1 MSYSQIGDINIS
13 TVQDMSTVSAL
24 DKLLAQSLASII
36 KAKLGEKTYQKI
48 EDRLAERYKSSVVES
63 IKNFHQLDAT
73 LREFF
78 GPGADSLEKDFLE
91 HLVSLDTRKKGESW
105 ITIENQELARL
116 ILETYG
122 DREKR
127 LILDTALKKPNPV
140 LEILEDCKIP
150 KSTGYR
156 LINELVTDGLLT
168 EEGHTTTSDG
178 KKVALYTA
186 LFENIKIDI
195 AEGTVVIKVL
205 LKEYVLQSSYLVK
218 ILLEQT

>member
-1 MSYSQIGDINIS
+1 LSYSQIGDINIS
-13 TVQDMSTVSAL
+13 TVQDVSTVSAL
-24 DKLLAQSLASII
+24 DKLLAQTLASII

-127 LILDTALKKPNPV
+127 LILDAALKKPNPV

-195 AEGTVVIKVL
+195 TEGAVVIKVT
-205 LKEYVLQSSYLVK
+205 LKERILQSSYLVK
-218 ILLEQT
+218 ILLEQR

>member
-1 MSYSQIGDINIS
+1 MYINA
-13 TVQDMSTVSAL
+13 VQDVSIMSAL
-24 DKLLAQSLASII
+24 DKLLAESLASII
-36 KAKLGEKTYQKI
+36 KSKLGEKTYHKV
-48 EDRLAERYKSSVVES
+48 EDRLAERYKSSMTES

-78 GPGADSLEKDFLE
+78 GPGADALEKDFLE
-91 HLVSLDTRKKGESW
+91 RLVSLDTHKKGESW
-105 ITIENQELARL
+105 ISIENQELARL

-122 DREKR
+122 DREKK
-127 LILDTALKKPNPV
+127 LILDAALKTPNPV

-156 LINELVTDGLLT
+156 LINELVIDGLLT

-195 AEGTVVIKVL
+195 TEGQVIIKVM
-205 LKEYVLQSSYLVK
+205 LKAHILQSSYLVK
-218 ILLEQT
+218 ILLDQS

>member
-1 MSYSQIGDINIS
+1 MNIS
-13 TVQDMSTVSAL
+13 TVQPTFVVSAL
-24 DKLLAQSLASII
+24 DRLLAQSLASII
-36 KAKLGEKTYQKI
+36 KTKLGEKTYQKI
-48 EDRLAERYKSSVVES
+48 EDRLSERYHSSVVES
-63 IKNFHQLDAT
+63 VKNFHQLDAT

-91 HLVSLDTRKKGESW
+91 RLVSLDARKKGEPW

-127 LILDTALKKPNPV
+127 MILDAALKKPNPI

-150 KSTGYR
+150 KSSGYR
-156 LINELVTDGLLT
+156 LINELVEDGLLT
-168 EEGHTTTSDG
+168 EEGNTTTSDG

-195 AEGTVVIKVL
+195 SEGNVVVKIM
-205 LKEYVLQSSYLVK
+205 LKKHILQTSYLVK
-218 ILLEQT
+218 ILLEE

>member
-1 MSYSQIGDINIS
+1 
-13 TVQDMSTVSAL
+13 MSTVSAL

-48 EDRLAERYKSSVVES
+48 EDRLAERYHSSVVES
-63 IKNFHQLDAT
+63 IKNFQQLDAT

-127 LILDTALKKPNPV
+127 LILDAALKKPNPV

-195 AEGTVVIKVL
+195 TEGTVVIKVM
-205 LKEYVLQSSYLVK
+205 LKEHILQSSYLVK

>member
-1 MSYSQIGDINIS
+1 MPI
-13 TVQDMSTVSAL
+13 VSAL
-24 DKLLAQSLASII
+24 DKLLAESLASII

-48 EDRLAERYKSSVVES
+48 EDRLAERYHSSVVES

-78 GPGADSLEKDFLE
+78 GPGADALEKDFLE
-91 HLVSLDTRKKGESW
+91 HLVSLDTHKKGEPW
-105 ITIENQELARL
+105 ISIENQELTRL

-122 DREKR
+122 DREKK
-127 LILDTALKKPNPV
+127 LILGAALKKPNPV
-140 LEILEDCKIP
+140 LDILEDCKIP

-156 LINELVTDGLLT
+156 LVNELVTDGMLT
-168 EEGHTTTSDG
+168 EEGHTTTNDG

-195 AEGTVVIKVL
+195 TEGQVVIKVM
-205 LKEYVLQSSYLVK
+205 LKEHILQSSYLIK
-218 ILLEQT
+218 ILLDQS

>member
-1 MSYSQIGDINIS
+1 MNIS
-13 TVQDMSTVSAL
+13 AVEDIYSVSAL
-24 DKLLAQSLASII
+24 DKLLAQSLATII
-36 KAKLGEKTYQKI
+36 KTKLGEKTYQKV
-48 EDRLAERYKSSVVES
+48 EDRLAERYRSSIVES

-78 GPGADSLEKDFLE
+78 GPGADALEKDFLE
-91 HLVSLDTRKKGESW
+91 HLVSLDTRKKGEAW
-105 ITIENQELARL
+105 ITIENQELSRL

-122 DREKR
+122 DREKK
-127 LILDTALKKPNPV
+127 LILDAALKKPNPV

-186 LFENIKIDI
+186 LFENIKIDLT
-195 AEGTVVIKVL
+195 EGQVVIKVI
-205 LKEYVLQSSYLVK
+205 LKEHILQSSYLVK
-218 ILLEQT
+218 ILLEQS

>member
-1 MSYSQIGDINIS
+1 M
-13 TVQDMSTVSAL
+13 SAL

-36 KAKLGEKTYQKI
+36 KTKLGEKTYQKI
-48 EDRLAERYKSSVVES
+48 EDRLAERYHSSVVES
-63 IKNFHQLDAT
+63 INNFQQLDAT

-127 LILDTALKKPNPV
+127 LILDAALKKPNPV

-156 LINELVTDGLLT
+156 LVNELVTDGLLT

-178 KKVALYTA
+178 KKVVLHTA

-195 AEGTVVIKVL
+195 TEGTVVIKVM
-205 LKEYVLQSSYLVK
+205 LKEHILQSSYLVK
-218 ILLEQT
+218 ILLEQG

>member
-1 MSYSQIGDINIS
+1 MNIS
-13 TVQDMSTVSAL
+13 TVQPTFAVSAL
-24 DKLLAQSLASII
+24 DRLLAQSLASII
-36 KAKLGEKTYQKI
+36 KTKLGEKTYQKI
-48 EDRLAERYKSSVVES
+48 EDRLSERYHSSVVES
-63 IKNFHQLDAT
+63 VKNFHQLDAT

-91 HLVSLDTRKKGESW
+91 RLVSLDARKKGEPW

-127 LILDTALKKPNPV
+127 MILDAALKKPNPI

-150 KSTGYR
+150 KSSGYR
-156 LINELVTDGLLT
+156 LINELVEDGLLT
-168 EEGHTTTSDG
+168 EEGNTTTSDG

-195 AEGTVVIKVL
+195 SEGNVAVKVM
-205 LKEYVLQSSYLVK
+205 LKKHILQTSYLVK
-218 ILLEQT
+218 ILLEE

>member
-1 MSYSQIGDINIS
+1 MHIS
-13 TVQDMSTVSAL
+13 IAQDMYFVSAL

-36 KAKLGEKTYQKI
+36 KAKLGEKTYQKV
-48 EDRLAERYKSSVVES
+48 EDRLAERYNSSVVES

-78 GPGADSLEKDFLE
+78 GPGADALEKDFLE
-91 HLVSLDTRKKGESW
+91 HLVSLDNRKKGESW
-105 ITIENQELARL
+105 VTIENQELSRL

-122 DREKR
+122 DREKKM
-127 LILDTALKKPNPV
+127 ILDAALKKPNPV
-140 LEILEDCKIP
+140 LEILENCEIP

-178 KKVALYTA
+178 KKVSLYTA
-186 LFENIKIDI
+186 LFETIKIDI
-195 AEGTVVIKVL
+195 AEGTVVIKVM
-205 LKEYVLQSSYLVK
+205 LKEHILQSSYLVK
-218 ILLEQT
+218 ILLEQS

>member
-1 MSYSQIGDINIS
+1 MNIS
-13 TVQDMSTVSAL
+13 IVQDVYFVSAL

-36 KAKLGEKTYQKI
+36 KAKLGEKTYQKV
-48 EDRLAERYKSSVVES
+48 EDRLAERYHSSVVES

-78 GPGADSLEKDFLE
+78 GPGADALEKDFLE

-105 ITIENQELARL
+105 VSIENQGLARL

-122 DREKR
+122 DREKK
-127 LILDTALKKPNPV
+127 LILDAALKKPNPV

-195 AEGTVVIKVL
+195 TEGTVVIKVM
-205 LKEYVLQSSYLVK
+205 LKEHILQTSYLVK
-218 ILLEQT
+218 ILLEQR

>member
-1 MSYSQIGDINIS
+1 MNIS
-13 TVQDMSTVSAL
+13 IVQDVYFVSAL

-36 KAKLGEKTYQKI
+36 KAKLGEKTYQKV
-48 EDRLAERYKSSVVES
+48 EDRLAERYHSSVVES
-63 IKNFHQLDAT
+63 IKNFNQLDAT

-78 GPGADSLEKDFLE
+78 GPGADALEKDFLE

-105 ITIENQELARL
+105 VSIENQGLARL

-122 DREKR
+122 DREKK
-127 LILDTALKKPNPV
+127 LILDAALKKPNPV

-195 AEGTVVIKVL
+195 TEGTVVIKVM
-205 LKEYVLQSSYLVK
+205 LKEHILHTSYLVK
-218 ILLEQT
+218 ILLEQS

>member
-1 MSYSQIGDINIS
+1 MYF
-13 TVQDMSTVSAL
+13 VSAL

-36 KAKLGEKTYQKI
+36 KTKLGEKTYQKV
-48 EDRLAERYKSSVVES
+48 EDRLAERYNSSVVES

-78 GPGADSLEKDFLE
+78 GPGADALEKDFLE
-91 HLVSLDTRKKGESW
+91 HLVSLDNRKKGESW
-105 ITIENQELARL
+105 VTIENQELSRL

-122 DREKR
+122 DREKKM
-127 LILDTALKKPNPV
+127 ILDAALKKPNPV
-140 LEILEDCKIP
+140 LEILENCEIP

-178 KKVALYTA
+178 KKVSLYTA

-195 AEGTVVIKVL
+195 AEGTVVIKVM
-205 LKEYVLQSSYLVK
+205 LKEHILQSSYLVK
-218 ILLEQT
+218 ILLEQS

>member
-1 MSYSQIGDINIS
+1 MHYSQTRDMHIS
-13 TVQDMSTVSAL
+13 MIRDLFTVSAL
-24 DKLLAQSLASII
+24 DKLLAQSLVSII
-36 KAKLGEKTYQKI
+36 KVKLGEKTYQKI
-48 EDRLAERYKSSVVES
+48 EDRLAERYHSSVVES
-63 IKNFHQLDAT
+63 IKNFNQLDAT

-78 GPGADSLEKDFLE
+78 GPGADALEKDFLE

-105 ITIENQELARL
+105 VSIENQGLARL

-122 DREKR
+122 DREKK
-127 LILDTALKKPNPV
+127 LILDAALKKPNPV

-195 AEGTVVIKVL
+195 TEGTVVIKVM
-205 LKEYVLQSSYLVK
+205 LKEHILQTSYLVK
-218 ILLEQT
+218 ILLEQS

>member
-1 MSYSQIGDINIS
+1 MNIS
-13 TVQDMSTVSAL
+13 IVQDVYFVSAL

-36 KAKLGEKTYQKI
+36 KAKLGEKTYQKV
-48 EDRLAERYKSSVVES
+48 EDRLAERYHSSVVES
-63 IKNFHQLDAT
+63 IKNFNQLDAT

-78 GPGADSLEKDFLE
+78 GPGADALEKDFLE

-105 ITIENQELARL
+105 VSIENQGLARL

-122 DREKR
+122 DREKK
-127 LILDTALKKPNPV
+127 LILDAALKKPNPV

-195 AEGTVVIKVL
+195 TEGTVVIKVM
-205 LKEYVLQSSYLVK
+205 LKEHILQTSYLVK
-218 ILLEQT
+218 ILLEQS

>member
-1 MSYSQIGDINIS
+1 MHINTI
-13 TVQDMSTVSAL
+13 QDVSIVSAL
-24 DKLLAQSLASII
+24 DKLLAESLASII
-36 KAKLGEKTYQKI
+36 KAKLGEKTYHKI
-48 EDRLAERYKSSVVES
+48 EDRLAERYNSSIVES

-78 GPGADSLEKDFLE
+78 GPGADALEKDFLE
-91 HLVSLDTRKKGESW
+91 HLMSLDTRKKGESW
-105 ITIENQELARL
+105 VSIENQELSRL

-122 DREKR
+122 DREKKM
-127 LILDTALKKPNPV
+127 ILDAALKKPNPV

-156 LINELVTDGLLT
+156 LINDLVTDGLLT

-195 AEGTVVIKVL
+195 TEGHVVIKVM
-205 LKEYVLQSSYLVK
+205 LKEHILQSSYLVK
-218 ILLEQT
+218 ILLEQS